1 LLPAPAGDLLEYLQQ
16 IPDPRGLQG
25 RRHSLAAMLAAVV
38 CGLMCGARGYAAVS
52 QWLHAQPV
60 EVWHLLGFFRRPPKQ
75 GAFRKLL
82 MKLSP
87 DAFEEVVRRWI
98 RGMLPELGDAD
109 ALQAVAVD
117 GKTLR
122 GTLQPHERTMHLLS
136 AFDHKT
142 GCVLSQTAVDGKTN
156 EAKTVLELLQT
167 LVLKGRVVT
176 GDAMFCQR
184 EVCQTI
190 IDSGGDYLFVVKDNQ
205 PSLEA
210 DIAAEFEPAFSPL
223 HRKSATSEPRYGM
236 RQLESSRAS

>member
-1 LLPAPAGDLLEYLQQ
+1 
-16 IPDPRGLQG
+16 
-25 RRHSLAAMLAAVV
+25 MLAAVV
-38 CGLMCGARGYAAVS
+38 CGLLSGARGYAAVS

-87 DAFEEVVRRWI
+87 DAFEEAVRRWI
-98 RGMLPELGDAD
+98 RGVLPELGDRD
-109 ALQAVAVD
+109 ALEAVAVD

-122 GTLQPHERTMHLLS
+122 GTLQPHVRTVHLLS

-142 GCVLSQTAVDGKTN
+142 GCVLSQIAVDGKTN
-156 EAKTVLELLQT
+156 EAKTMLELLET
-167 LVLKGRVVT
+167 LVLQGRVVT

-184 EVCQTI
+184 EVCQAI
-190 IDSGGDYLFVVKDNQ
+190 LDSGGDYLFVVKENQ
-205 PSLEA
+205 PTLEA

-223 HRKSATSEPRYGM
+223 HGTSATRAVGYGL
-236 RQLESSRAS
+236 RQFESTRTP